1 MELENDAAC
10 GEVWVDVV
18 WPSTRC
24 VEIET
29 HAIVTQDALVCG
41 LHSPLYNG
49 KKMRT
54 AVGQAGQQGGVEA
67 DALHRPQVMI
77 SLQHDGKSPVRALSL
92 ESGKSACAQ

>member
-10 GEVWVDVV
+10 GEVWADVV

-77 SLQHDGKSPVRALSL
+77 VYSMTERA
-92 ESGKSACAQ
+92 QFVH